1 MKKLVVA
8 IIALAI
14 FTGVGWLVASQL
26 NDNAWRLAESTRDAC
41 YASQGYFLGT
51 GQAIPDAV
59 RNQCT
64 QSILDYE
71 NGRTMHLVYGGL
83 AGLAAAAI
91 FLLIAWFLMF
101 RRREQDGSPPPAG

>member
-14 FTGVGWLVASQL
+14 FAGVGLLTASQL
-26 NDNAWRLAESTRDAC
+26 GDNAFRLAESERDLC
-41 YASQGYFLGT
+41 YANQGYSVLSGPP
-51 GQAIPDAV
+51 IPDEV

-64 QSILDYE
+64 RPILTYE
-71 NGRTMHLVYGGL
+71 DGETMRLVYGGL
-83 AGLAAAAI
+83 AGLVVAGI

-101 RRREQDGSPPPAG
+101 RRREPAGTPPPAG

>member
-1 MKKLVVA
+1 MKKLVVGL
-8 IIALAI
+8 IALAI
-14 FTGVGWLVASQL
+14 LAGVGLLVAGQL
-26 NDNAWRLAESTRDAC
+26 GDNAFRLAESERDAC

-51 GQAIPDAV
+51 GQTIPDGV

-71 NGRTMHLVYGGL
+71 NGVAMRLVYGAL
-83 AGLAAAAI
+83 AGLVAAGL

-101 RRREQDGSPPPAG
+101 RRREPQGAPPPAV